1 MNGANVFWHTCHHH
15 NITANLQ
22 IQLLTTSENH
32 LEDQLS
38 FLRSVT
44 ITVNDQLAL
53 AITVLNFTSCFKLTR
68 Q

>member
-1 MNGANVFWHTCHHH
+1 MNGAKVFWHACHHH

-22 IQLLTTSENH
+22 IQLLTTSQNH